1 MIKRTAGLLILVGL
15 IALGLSRCGSST
27 PSVAAGQT
35 GGLVVEIGDVP
46 LCNIL
51 SFRGLVT
58 ALTLKSAVTTGVGQ
72 AVLSTNAAI
81 WVDFGN
87 LEDASTILSQT
98 SVSPATYV
106 GGTITVNAPTM
117 TVFDPTESP
126 PLTTITPTFSQ
137 ETNIPFT
144 ISPPLVVTANKTSV
158 LQVDF
163 SIPQS
168 VETTAGQINITG
180 ASGSAT
186 VQVKPVFTSV
196 PLTANA
202 AGNFPS
208 MDDVSGYTSSIS
220 TTSENAKYIGSFV
233 LQTLSGST
241 STATGPA
248 VTVYLNSNSQLM
260 GASALNQITTG
271 NFTEVNGYIDMNGN
285 FVANTAVVEDQSVL
299 ADYFS
304 TFIGTILSV
313 QKDSQ
318 GHVIQLQM
326 SVRDEEPNTGN
337 GTGNPVE
344 LDSPP
349 LIVNISPSAGFHF
362 SSPSTNFANLVPDS
376 TYLAVGQQIAAEGTY
391 TPPPSS
397 TSTSSSSSSSTSPST
412 SFAKRPSSR
421 ASSSST
427 PSSGTSSSTTPSA
440 QQATVSAQDV
450 YLHLQTLMGN
460 FSSLAAVGSDNLS
473 GGFVLSPCSTIF
485 QGVPI
490 YVITDGQTN
499 FANVEGL
506 SGLTSVP
513 SLEIRGSLF
522 FDQQGGTIENV
533 QIPPGSLVMLAS
545 QVDQL

>member
-1 MIKRTAGLLILVGL
+1 M
-15 IALGLSRCGSST
+15 
-27 PSVAAGQT
+27 
-35 GGLVVEIGDVP
+35 
-46 LCNIL
+46 

-58 ALTLKSAVTTGVGQ
+58 ALTLKSAVTTGVGM

-87 LEDASTILSQT
+87 LEDTSTVLSQT
-98 SVSPATYV
+98 SVPTATYV

-126 PLTTITPTFSQ
+126 PLSTITPTFSQ

-144 ISPPLVVTANKTSV
+144 ISPPMVVAANKTSV

-168 VETTAGQINITG
+168 VETTGGQINITG
-180 ASGSAT
+180 ATGAAT
-186 VQVKPVFTSV
+186 VQVKPVFTAV
-196 PLTANA
+196 ALTADA

-208 MDDVSGYTSSIS
+208 MDDVSGYTASIG
-220 TTSENAKYIGSFV
+220 TTSQNAKYTGSIV
-233 LQTLSGST
+233 LQTLSGIT

-248 VTVYLNSNSQLM
+248 VTVYLNSNSQLI

-271 NFTEVNGYIDMNGN
+271 NYAEVNGYIDMDGN
-285 FVANTAVVEDQSVL
+285 FVANTVVIEDQSVL

-313 QKDSQ
+313 QKDSE
-318 GHVIQLQM
+318 GNVTQLQM

-349 LIVNISPSAGFHF
+349 LIVNISPSTGFHF
-362 SSPSTNFANLVPDS
+362 SSPSTNFPNLVPDS

-391 TPPPSS
+391 TPPPSTTSASSS
-397 TSTSSSSSSSTSPST
+397 TSAARRASSSTSSSSSST
-412 SFAKRPSSR
+412 
-421 ASSSST
+421 SST
-427 PSSGTSSSTTPSA
+427 
-440 QQATVSAQDV
+440 QQATLAAQDV
-450 YLHLQTLMGN
+450 YIPLQSDMGN
-460 FSSLAAVGSDNLS
+460 FSSLLAAGSDNLS

-485 QGVPI
+485 QSVPI
-490 YVITDGQTN
+490 YVITNAQTN
-499 FANVEGL
+499 FVNVGGL
-506 SGLTSVP
+506 SGLTSAP
-513 SLEIRGSLF
+513 SLEVRGLLF
-522 FDQQGGTIENV
+522 FDQQGGAIENA
-533 QIPPGSLVMLAS
+533 QIPPGSFVILAS
-545 QVDQL
+545 RVDQL